1 MSTPDPPPSSGS
13 PAPGPDAVPV
23 CPRHADRVAYVRCQ
37 RCGRPACP
45 ECQRQAAVGVHCVDC
60 VREAARTAPVA
71 RTAFGAP
78 LREGRPVVTLT
89 LIGLC
94 LASFVL
100 QLGVGGIGGTAWTGT
115 WIFSPAAGAVE
126 PWRFLT
132 AGFLHSTGMLLHI
145 GFNMYALWLLGP
157 MLEQALGR
165 WRFLSLYLV
174 STVAGTG
181 MFTLL
186 ASDLGSFTTGVVGAS
201 GAVFGLFG
209 ALLPVLRRLRRDAR
223 GIIVL
228 VAINGVLGFVVPGI
242 AWEAHLGGF
251 LAGLALGSAFA
262 YAPRRYRAVVG
273 VAAPGAVFA
282 LLVVAVTLKY
292 VDVYGTV
299 PFL

>member
-1 MSTPDPPPSSGS
+1 M
-13 PAPGPDAVPV
+13 PV
-23 CPRHADRVAYVRCQ
+23 CPRHPDRVSYVRCQ

-89 LIGLC
+89 IVALC
-94 LASFVL
+94 VVSFVL
-100 QLGVGGIGGTAWTGT
+100 QLGVLGVGGGAWTQR
-115 WIFSPAAGAVE
+115 WIFSPAAGAFE

-157 MLEQALGR
+157 MLERALGR
-165 WRFLSLYLV
+165 WRFLALYLL
-174 STVAGTG
+174 STLGGTV

-186 ASDLGSFTTGVVGAS
+186 ASDVVDFRTGVVGAS

-209 ALLPVLRRLRRDAR
+209 ALLPVLRRLRQDAR

-251 LAGLALGSAFA
+251 LVGLGLGAAFA
-262 YAPRRYRAVVG
+262 YAPRRHRAVVG
-273 VAAPGAVFA
+273 VAAPVLALA
-282 LLVVAVTLKY
+282 LLVLAVSGRYLG
-292 VDVYGTV
+292 VYGTV

>member
-1 MSTPDPPPSSGS
+1 MSNPVPPPPASSAG
-13 PAPGPDAVPV
+13 GPDVVPV
-23 CPRHADRVAYVRCQ
+23 CPRHTDRVSYVRCQ
-37 RCGRPACP
+37 RCARPTCP
-45 ECQRQAAVGVHCVDC
+45 ECQRPAAVGVHCVDC

-78 LREGRPVVTLT
+78 LRQGRPVVTLT

-94 LASFVL
+94 VTSFVL
-100 QLGVGGIGGTAWTGT
+100 QLVVGSAWTQT
-115 WIFSPAAGAVE
+115 WIFSPAAGAFE

-157 MLEQALGR
+157 LLEQALGR
-165 WRFLSLYLV
+165 GRFLALYLL
-174 STVAGTG
+174 STLGGTV

-186 ASDLGSFTTGVVGAS
+186 ATDVVDFRTGVVGAS

-209 ALLPVLRRLRRDAR
+209 ALLPVLRRMRRDAR
-223 GIIVL
+223 GIVVL

-251 LAGLALGSAFA
+251 LVGLALGAAFA
-262 YAPRRYRAVVG
+262 YAPRRLRGAVG
-273 VAAPGAVFA
+273 VGAPVVA
-282 LLVVAVTLKY
+282 LVVLVGAATVRYLG
-292 VDVYGTV
+292 VYGTV